1 MATSEFWERIS
12 STTASATPGLQEGTG
27 GGRSARGSAE
37 EGRFWIIFDVL
48 TIVCASLVATYYKY
62 HSGPVASAKG
72 FWHGTLI
79 HGRSMGILL
88 ALLCGFAAALIMTSR
103 RLHLYTPIRL
113 TSFLHEQRLS
123 VQACLYSGLLLT
135 GTLYLIHAED
145 ISRSVVLIT
154 IGLVTVSLSLRR
166 IIYRMLIYRR
176 FERGVGTR
184 NVLIVGTGP
193 EANALRHHL

>member
-1 MATSEFWERIS
+1 MATSDFWQRVS
-12 STTASATPGLQEGTG
+12 SSSATASTRVEEGSG
-27 GGRSARGSAE
+27 GKNRARNFSSK
-37 EGRFWIIFDVL
+37 GRFWIILDVI
-48 TIVCASLVATYYKY
+48 TIVVSALLAAVYKFRT
-62 HSGPVASAKG
+62 SPFVEAKG
-72 FWHGTLI
+72 FWQGTLI

-88 ALLCGFAAALIMTSR
+88 VLLCGFTVALIMTSR
-103 RLHLYTPIRL
+103 RLHLYSPIRL

-145 ISRSVVLIT
+145 IPRSIVLIT
-154 IGLVTVSLSLRR
+154 VGLVTVSLSLRR
-166 IIYRMLIYRR
+166 LFYRILIYRR

-193 EANALRHHL
+193 